1 MKKLLSILFVLII
14 TSCSKEVPSDQLV
27 ERNGVYYEVN
37 SQTGFTGTSISY
49 DSNGHLLEKTTYKNG
64 KYDGTREVYW
74 ENGKLMMRETYKN
87 GKRDGISETYYKN
100 GKLLLKSS
108 YKDGEPDGVWET
120 YYENGKV
127 EMRYSEKEGERWS
140 ELYEYSYTQKKP
152 TTVE

>member
-64 KYDGTREVYW
+64 K
-74 ENGKLMMRETYKN
+74 
-87 GKRDGISETYYKN
+87 RDGISETYYKN
-100 GKLLLKSS
+100 GKLLLKSP
-108 YKDGEPDGVWET
+108 YKDGEPDGVWTEL
-120 YYENGKV
+120 YDENGKLLS
-127 EMRYSEKEGERWS
+127 RSSYKEGEIWTCL
-140 ELYEYSYTQKKP
+140 LYTSPSPRDAHESRMP
-152 TTVE
+152 SSA